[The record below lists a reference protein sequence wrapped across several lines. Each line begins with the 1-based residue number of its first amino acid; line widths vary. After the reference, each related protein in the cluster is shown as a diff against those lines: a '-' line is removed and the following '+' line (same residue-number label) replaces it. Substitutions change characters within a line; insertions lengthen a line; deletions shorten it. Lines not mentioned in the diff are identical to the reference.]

1 MDPPPPL
8 TAGRPMM
15 DVRVAGLVNV
25 ITTIVAVMFVI
36 VAVAVA
42 AAAAAEVDAAI
53 GAPMPMTTTT
63 APGRGCLGRRMHV
76 AMANAAIVT
85 NDGKIGVAIIVSNH
99 AIIEEILSKGE

>member
-1 MDPPPPL
+1 MDPPL

-36 VAVAVA
+36 VAVA
-42 AAAAAEVDAAI
+42 AAEVEAAI
-53 GAPMPMTTTT
+53 GGAPIPMITTT

-76 AMANAAIVT
+76 TMANAAIVT
-85 NDGKIGVAIIVSNH
+85 NDGMMRVAIRVSNN
-99 AIIEEILSKGE
+99 ATIEIEEIQSTG

>member
-36 VAVAVA
+36 VAVA